1 MTRISLWSA
10 LLSALG
16 AAGTAAALLS
26 YFGDFYFYSAMAF
39 LLTAAGA
46 VLLSLLPTKK
56 HALLLGGLFLCF
68 PAWALLAWESLGK
81 SGAAALFSL
90 ADHLKEPYNLE
101 VTLAPLPPGI
111 SDTHFLL
118 FLTGFMAYL
127 FLLGFGSLAGRLL
140 ASMLS
145 LAMLLLGFYF
155 GVNPPTISVLL
166 ITAYLITTLVSF
178 KNRGPGHPEIMA
190 FVSAVVLGTAV
201 LLCLPESRYEQPK
214 FFSSLQEKIVSFVD
228 PYDPIFHAG
237 NAYTGLMKGTDGR
250 QHLGNT
256 SGIHYTGR
264 MIASI
269 ETEDSPHRIYLRS
282 WVGGLYEKNQWK
294 ELPDSEYQP
303 FASLFAKNQGEWYD
317 QGAWL
322 MEVLARNPAVAQHL
336 LNYTKENELS
346 QFKKEFSVNQIYDET
361 SYFLLPYDAD
371 FGAPFFVYDRSPRG
385 KDGKAYS
392 TDIWQLPGGALLSMM
407 GKESISDPYYLTYI
421 GAEREY
427 RNFVYAHYL
436 TIPDSL
442 KEALSSLGPISKV
455 STLTEKRQ
463 RIEEIHH
470 FLTSQYRYSTHPGRT
485 PQEADFISYFLTG
498 NKSGYCTSFA
508 SAAVML
514 LRASGIPA
522 RYATG
527 LTVGADEI
535 QEAPVTKEGL
545 HSLDINDHHAHA
557 WAEVYVDGLGWR
569 PCEMTPDVEG
579 TENPFPIPPEKQK
592 NESGAPNTPPDPKDK
607 DGSSSEKPQ
616 TPPPSNPNQTQ
627 NPQQSQPS
635 PQTPPQQKLTPQQPP
650 KAGNG
655 ISSLLTFLLKIL
667 LLLLV
672 LSLYPLYRL
681 TAVSRLF
688 AKATTSD
695 EAFHQFLDYMMKL
708 TTWAGLPMKGSY
720 RSWKATLGND
730 PRFAH
735 FPRIVDLLLKAK
747 YAGQPLTKEEKQEI
761 LSIVKESRKQCLAS
775 LSWSQKIR
783 FRLIEKL

>member
-1 MTRISLWSA
+1 MTRISLWAA

-16 AAGTAAALLS
+16 AAGTTAGLLS
-26 YFGDFYFYSAMAF
+26 YFGDFYFYSTVAF
-39 LLTAAGA
+39 LLTATGSV
-46 VLLSLLPTKK
+46 VLPLLPTKK
-56 HALLLGGLFLCF
+56 QSLLLGGLFLCF
-68 PAWALLAWESLGK
+68 PLVYVLGSETIRN
-81 SGAAALFSL
+81 SGTAALYAL

-101 VTLAPLPPGI
+101 VTLSPLPAGLSETP
-111 SDTHFLL
+111 FLL
-118 FLTGFMAYL
+118 YLTSFMAWL
-127 FLLGFGSLAGRLL
+127 FLLGFWSHVGKLL
-140 ASMLS
+140 ASVLS
-145 LAMLLLGFYF
+145 LAILLLGFYF
-155 GVNPPTISVLL
+155 GVNPPAFSVLL
-166 ITAYLITTLVSF
+166 ITAYTIATISSF
-178 KNRGPGHPEIMA
+178 RNRGPGQPEILA
-190 FVSAVVLGTAV
+190 FVSAVVLGAV
-201 LLCLPESRYEQPK
+201 FLLCVPESRYEQPK
-214 FFSSLQEKIVSFVD
+214 LFSSLQEKIVSWVD

-250 QHLGNT
+250 QQLGNT
-256 SGIHYTGR
+256 LGIHYTGR

-269 ETEDSPHRIYLRS
+269 ETADSPHRIYLRS

-294 ELPDSEYQP
+294 ELPDNAYQST
-303 FASLFAKNQGEWYD
+303 ASLFAKNQGEWYD

-336 LNYTKENELS
+336 LNYTKENELA
-346 QFKKEFSVNQIYDET
+346 QFKKEFSVNQVYDET

-392 TDIWQLPGGALLSMM
+392 TDIWQLPGGALLAMM
-407 GKESISDPYYLTYI
+407 DKETISDPYYLTYI

-427 RNFVYAHYL
+427 RKFVYAQYL
-436 TIPDSL
+436 TIPDAV
-442 KEALSSLGPISKV
+442 KDALSALGPISKV
-455 STLTEKRQ
+455 STLAEKRQ
-463 RIEEIHH
+463 RIEEIHQ
-470 FLTSQYRYSTHPGRT
+470 FLTTQYRYSTHPGRT
-485 PQEADFISYFLTG
+485 PKDADFISYFLTD

-508 SAAVML
+508 SAAVVL

-535 QEAPVTKEGL
+535 QEAPLTKEGL

-569 PCEMTPDVEG
+569 PCEMTPDVNG

-607 DGSSSEKPQ
+607 DQSSSEKPQ
-616 TPPPSNPNQTQ
+616 TPPPSSQNPKQNQPQ
-627 NPQQSQPS
+627 NPQQQPS
-635 PQTPPQQKLTPQQPP
+635 PEQKLTPQQPP
-650 KAGNG
+650 KTGNG
-655 ISSLLTFLLKIL
+655 ISSLLSFLLKIL

-688 AKATTSD
+688 AKALTSD
-695 EAFHQFLDYMMKL
+695 ASFHQFLDYTMRL

-720 RSWKATLGND
+720 GTWKETLGKD
-730 PRFAH
+730 PRFTG
-735 FPRIVDLLLKAK
+735 FPRVVDLLLTAK
-747 YAGQPLTKEEKQEI
+747 YAGQPLTLEAKQEI
-761 LSIVKESRKQCLAS
+761 LSIVKESRKQCLAPLS
-775 LSWSQKIR
+775 LVQKIR
-783 FRLIEKL
+783 FRLIEIL

>member
-1 MTRISLWSA
+1 MIRISLWSA

-16 AAGTAAALLS
+16 AAGTAAGLFS
-26 YFGDFYFYSAMAF
+26 YFGDDSIYSAIAF
-39 LLTAAGA
+39 LLTAIGA
-46 VLLSLLPTKK
+46 MGLSIVPTKK
-56 HALLLGGLFLCF
+56 QGLLLGGLFLCF
-68 PAWALLAWESLGK
+68 PLMSFFSWQSLET
-81 SGAAALFSL
+81 SGAAALYAL
-90 ADHLKEPYNLE
+90 ANHLKEPYNLE
-101 VTLAPLPPGI
+101 VSPSPLPSGS
-111 SDTHFLL
+111 SDTL
-118 FLTGFMAYL
+118 FLIFLTCFLAYL
-127 FLLGFGSLAGRLL
+127 FLVAFWTLAGRLL

-145 LAMLLLGFYF
+145 LAILLLGFYF
-155 GVNPPTISVLL
+155 GMNPPAFAVLL
-166 ITAYLITTLVSF
+166 ITAYIISTIVSF
-178 KNRGPGHPEIMA
+178 KNKGPGHPEIMA
-190 FVSAVVLGTAV
+190 FVSAVVLGTV
-201 LLCLPESRYEQPK
+201 LLFCVPESRYEQPK
-214 FFSSLQEKIVSFVD
+214 LFSSLQEKIVSFVD

-269 ETEDSPHRIYLRS
+269 ETEDAPHRIYLRS
-282 WVGGLYEKNQWK
+282 WVGGLYDNNQWK
-294 ELPDSEYQP
+294 ELPDGEYQSA
-303 FASLFAKNQGEWYD
+303 ASLFAKNQGEWYD

-322 MEVLARNPAVAQHL
+322 MEVLARNPAVAQRL
-336 LNYTKENELS
+336 LNYTKETELTA
-346 QFKKEFSVNQIYDET
+346 FKKEFSVNQVYDET

-407 GKESISDPYYLTYI
+407 DKESISDPYYLTYI

-436 TIPDSL
+436 TIPDSV
-442 KEALSSLGPISKV
+442 KETLASLGPISKV
-455 STLTEKRQ
+455 STLAEKRA

-470 FLTSQYRYSTHPGRT
+470 FLTTQYGYTTHPGRT
-485 PQEADFISYFLTG
+485 PQDADFISYFLTE

-535 QEAPVTKEGL
+535 KEAPLTQEGL

-569 PCEMTPDVEG
+569 PCEMTPNVEG
-579 TENPFPIPPEKQK
+579 AENPFPIPPEKQK

-607 DGSSSEKPQ
+607 DSSSSEKPQ
-616 TPPPSNPNQTQ
+616 TPPPSAQNGNQNQ
-627 NPQQSQPS
+627 PQQPQQQPS
-635 PQTPPQQKLTPQQPP
+635 PEQKLTPQQPP
-650 KAGNG
+650 KTGNG
-655 ISSLLTFLLKIL
+655 ISSLLSFLFKL
-667 LLLLV
+667 LLLLVV

-681 TAVSRLF
+681 TEVSRLF
-688 AKATTSD
+688 SKAATSD
-695 EAFHQFLDYMMKL
+695 KAFHQFLEYVMKL
-708 TTWAGLPMKGSY
+708 TTWAGLPMQGSY
-720 RSWKATLGND
+720 ETWKKALGKD
-730 PRFAH
+730 TRFAG
-735 FPRIVDLLLKAK
+735 FPRLVDLLVTAK
-747 YAGQPLTKEEKQEI
+747 YAGKPLTKEAKQEI
-761 LSIVKESRKQCLAS
+761 LSIVKESRKRCLAS

-783 FRLIEKL
+783 FRLMEKL